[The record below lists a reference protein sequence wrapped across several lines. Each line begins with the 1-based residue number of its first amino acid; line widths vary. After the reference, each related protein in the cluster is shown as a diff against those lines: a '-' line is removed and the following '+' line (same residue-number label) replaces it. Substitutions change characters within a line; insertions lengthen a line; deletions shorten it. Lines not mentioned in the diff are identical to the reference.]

1 MSKVTESPRG
11 ACVLG
16 GINDVLG
23 AVDRFCPIYHS
34 GPGCCMQ
41 TTAGEHSNSPFVSA
55 VSIPCTNMLEK
66 DVVFGAEEKLR
77 STIDGAI
84 EIIDAEAYFV
94 LVGCTAGI
102 IGEDVESV
110 AADYRAQGKR
120 VYAIDTPGFQGD
132 GLLGYEIA
140 FKAFLDNIVEKDLPK
155 RKRLVNLLGIIP
167 YRDPFWSGNFEELT
181 RILRK
186 LGLEVNTFFTEH
198 QGFENIRTSSQAEL
212 NIIVNPY
219 LLKSAAERYESE
231 FGVPYLRYPGFPIG
245 ATDTTEFIRQV
256 AEKLS
261 LDSELVERVIAEEED
276 YVYSYLSYKGESL
289 GWNRFAVVGDSASA
303 IGITRYLANDAS
315 QTPLAVVITEPMYR
329 PEDKQRIIDSI
340 TDLEYAKPPE
350 IFFESDYSNIIE
362 KLDKFPDIDMLIG
375 SSSER
380 EYCAKHGIFGCV
392 MTFPI
397 YDRTIIN
404 RGIVGY
410 RGSLTLTEDLYNFN

>member
-110 AADYRAQGKR
+110 AADYREQGKR

-132 GLLGYEIA
+132 GLLGYEVA
-140 FKAFLDNIVEKDLPK
+140 FKAFLDNIVEKGLPK
-155 RKRLVNLLGIIP
+155 RKGLVNLLGIIP

-219 LLKSAAERYESE
+219 LLKSVSERYECE
-231 FGVPYLRYPGFPIG
+231 FGVPYLRYPGLPIG
-245 ATDTTEFIRQV
+245 ATDTTDFIMQV
-256 AEKLS
+256 SNKLS

-289 GWNRFAVVGDSASA
+289 GWNRFAVVGDSGSA

-329 PEDKQRIIDSI
+329 PEDKQRIINAI
-340 TDLEYAKPPE
+340 QDLEYAKPPE
-350 IFFESDYSNIIE
+350 VFFESDYSDIIE
-362 KLDKFPDIDMLIG
+362 KLEQFPDIDMLIG
-375 SSSER
+375 SSNER
-380 EYCAKHGIFGCV
+380 EYCAEHDIFGCV

>member
-84 EIIDAEAYFV
+84 EIIDAEAYFI

-110 AADYRAQGKR
+110 AADYREQGKR

-140 FKAFLDNIVEKDLPK
+140 FKAFLDNIVEKGLPK
-155 RKRLVNLLGIIP
+155 RKGLVNLLGIIP

-231 FGVPYLRYPGFPIG
+231 FGVPYLRYPGLPIG

-329 PEDKQRIIDSI
+329 PEDKQRIINSI

>member
-1 MSKVTESPRG
+1 
-11 ACVLG
+11 
-16 GINDVLG
+16 
-23 AVDRFCPIYHS
+23 
-34 GPGCCMQ
+34 
-41 TTAGEHSNSPFVSA
+41 
-55 VSIPCTNMLEK
+55 MLEK

-84 EIIDAEAYFV
+84 EIIDADAYFV

-110 AADYRAQGKR
+110 VRDYCEQGKR

-132 GLLGYEIA
+132 GLLGYEVA
-140 FKAFLDNIVEKDLPK
+140 FKAFLDNIVEKGLP
-155 RKRLVNLLGIIP
+155 RKKGLVNLLGIIP

-219 LLKSAAERYESE
+219 LLKSVAERYESE
-231 FGVPYLRYPGFPIG
+231 FGVPYVRFAGLPIG
-245 ATDTTEFIRQV
+245 ATDTTGFIRQV
-256 AEKLS
+256 AEKLA
-261 LDSELVERVIAEEED
+261 LDSALVERVIAEEED

-289 GWNRFAVVGDSASA
+289 GWNRFAVVGDSGTAV
-303 IGITRYLANDAS
+303 GMTRYLANDAS
-315 QTPLAVVITEPMYR
+315 QTPIVVVITEPMYR
-329 PEDKQRIIDSI
+329 PADKQRIIDAIS
-340 TDLEYAKPPE
+340 DLEYAKPPTVV
-350 IFFESDYSNIIE
+350 FESDYFKILE
-362 KLDKFPDIDMLIG
+362 QLERFPEVDMLIG
-375 SSSER
+375 SSNER
-380 EYCAKHGIFGCV
+380 EYCAVHDIFCSV

-404 RGIVGY
+404 RNIVGY

>member
-84 EIIDAEAYFV
+84 EIIDAEAYFI

-140 FKAFLDNIVEKDLPK
+140 FKAFLDNIVEKGLSK
-155 RKRLVNLLGIIP
+155 RKGLVNLLGIIP

-231 FGVPYLRYPGFPIG
+231 FGVPYLRYPGLPIG

-329 PEDKQRIIDSI
+329 PEDKLRIINTI

-362 KLDKFPDIDMLIG
+362 KLDQFPDIDMLIG

>member
-1 MSKVTESPRG
+1 MSVVTESPRG

-23 AVDRFCPIYHS
+23 AVNRFCPVYHS

-41 TTAGEHSNSPFVSA
+41 TTAGEHSNSPFLSSVSL
-55 VSIPCTNMLEK
+55 PCTNMLEK
-66 DVVFGAEEKLR
+66 DVVFGAEDKLR

-84 EIIDAEAYFV
+84 EIIDADAYFV

-110 AADYRAQGKR
+110 VRDYQEQGKR

-132 GLLGYEIA
+132 GLLGYEVA
-140 FKAFLDNIVEKDLPK
+140 FGAFLDNIVEKGLPK
-155 RKRLVNLLGIIP
+155 KKGLVNLLGIIP
-167 YRDPFWSGNFEELT
+167 FRDPFWSGNIEELT

-219 LLKSAAERYESE
+219 LLKSAAERYERD
-231 FGVPYLRYPGFPIG
+231 FGVPYLRYPGLPVG
-245 ATDTTEFIRQV
+245 ATDTTIFIRQV
-256 AEKLS
+256 ADKLG
-261 LDSELVERVIAEEED
+261 LDKELVEKVIAEEED
-276 YVYSYLSYKGESL
+276 YIYSYLSYKGESL
-289 GWNRFAVVGDSASA
+289 GWNRFAVVGDSGTAV
-303 IGITRYLANDAS
+303 GITRYLANDAS
-315 QTPLAVVITEPMYR
+315 QTPLVVVITEPMYR
-329 PEDKQRIIDSI
+329 PEDKQRIIDAISS
-340 TDLEYAKPPE
+340 LEYARPPE
-350 IFFESDYSNIIE
+350 VFFESDYTKILD
-362 KLDKFPDIDMLIG
+362 KLDLFPDIDMLIG
-375 SSSER
+375 SSNER
-380 EYCAKHGIFGCV
+380 EYCAVHNIFCCV

-404 RGIVGY
+404 RSLIGY